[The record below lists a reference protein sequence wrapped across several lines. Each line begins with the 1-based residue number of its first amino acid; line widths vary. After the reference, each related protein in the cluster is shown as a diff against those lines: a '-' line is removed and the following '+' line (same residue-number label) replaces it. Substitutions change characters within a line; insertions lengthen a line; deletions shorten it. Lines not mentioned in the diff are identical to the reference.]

1 MHRVC
6 FSKGCV
12 FYFNDVTFEQSED
25 EMRKINET
33 VRREKREAMIRA
45 AEEKKASIVVFKN
58 RKI

>member
-1 MHRVC
+1 
-6 FSKGCV
+6 V